1 MDYADLLSTLR
12 YIGSTPPAVLAEQL
26 IDEVGNTYTKENE
39 PPTSE
44 NSQLASGARRD
55 YQSSKYSGNPSM
67 ESALAKGEE
76 YLNALKR
83 DKIEGVKQ
91 KELGVIMTPEAVK
104 ELEAKKQALIQK
116 RMDLERKR
124 RMDEYDQRAQ
134 ARGLRV
140 QDNLEKIGLGK

>member
-12 YIGSTPPAVLAEQL
+12 YIGSTPPAVLGEQL
-26 IDEVGNTYTKENE
+26 IDEIKNTYTKENE

-67 ESALAKGEE
+67 EKKSGAVL
-76 YLNALKR
+76 
-83 DKIEGVKQ
+83 
-91 KELGVIMTPEAVK
+91 TPEAIK
-104 ELEAKKQALIQK
+104 ELEAKKQDLIQK

-124 RMDEYDQRAQ
+124 RMDEYDQRVQ

-140 QDNLEKIGLGK
+140 KDNLEKIGLGK

>member
-12 YIGSTPPAVLAEQL
+12 YIGSTPPAVLGEQL
-26 IDEVGNTYTKENE
+26 IEEVGNTYTKESE
-39 PPTSE
+39 PPSSK

-55 YQSSKYSGNPSM
+55 YQSSKYSGNTSM
-67 ESALAKGEE
+67 E
-76 YLNALKR
+76 
-83 DKIEGVKQ
+83 
-91 KELGVIMTPEAVK
+91 KESGVIMTPEAVK

-124 RMDEYDQRAQ
+124 RMDEYDQRAR

-140 QDNLEKIGLGK
+140 QDTLEKIGLGK